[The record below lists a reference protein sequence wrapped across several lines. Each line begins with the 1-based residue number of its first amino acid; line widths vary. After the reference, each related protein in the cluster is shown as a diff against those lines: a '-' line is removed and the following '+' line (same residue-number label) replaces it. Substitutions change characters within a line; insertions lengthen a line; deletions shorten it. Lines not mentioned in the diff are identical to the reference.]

1 MPRVPVYAF
10 TISICDLTVAI
21 WLKSRPASCGG
32 TSPSDSSV
40 SSVILERCGSP
51 LQWLHSGFSADPQLI
66 GLAEAGAVELAGLL
80 ANGLRRAEAAS
91 WAASCELEAE
101 FDSALVAGRL
111 RSVLADGA
119 QTARGTEL
127 RYGRSAYSGG
137 EDPGDRHEKLRAEAE
152 ARFFDSPYEA
162 DRVSALRHK
171 FPRKKDGPRSG
182 RRPSGETS
190 EEEEPVRRRIA
201 GFRLGF
207 EKIFNTTS
215 IRLPCSA
222 YTVYAELRSS
232 HTNEAFC
239 RCFNG
244 LHTVYDLKKWVYEKL
259 MLPMSAYELSYA
271 ESGKVQLT
279 DNMRL
284 LTTQDVLCLA
294 VLGPCTFLHM
304 VRHCMPGGDSQQEDS
319 LDSRSM
325 ATMRVLQDMAAGVPG
340 VHSIG
345 DIGVTRLYVRLKCRT
360 CGDLLNS
367 HSTCRK
373 TKAMG
378 YIEPAVNGMKPGS
391 SKPSSSHSLKT
402 LKSQKSMIS
411 QEKIMRGAEDRPHV
425 SGPPKPDKEGWTCSG
440 SAMTRLD
447 MDRSR

>member
-1 MPRVPVYAF
+1 MA
-10 TISICDLTVAI
+10 SEEQ
-21 WLKSRPASCGG
+21 RPTEEPGK
-32 TSPSDSSV
+32 SSV
-40 SSVILERCGSP
+40 LESTGK
-51 LQWLHSGFSADPQLI
+51 
-66 GLAEAGAVELAGLL
+66 
-80 ANGLRRAEAAS
+80 
-91 WAASCELEAE
+91 
-101 FDSALVAGRL
+101 
-111 RSVLADGA
+111 SVLADGA
-119 QTARGTEL
+119 QTARGTEP

-162 DRVSALRHK
+162 DHVSALRHK

-284 LTTQDVLCLA
+284 LTTQD
-294 VLGPCTFLHM
+294 
-304 VRHCMPGGDSQQEDS
+304 S

-378 YIEPAVNGMKPGS
+378 YIEPAVNGMKPGN

-425 SGPPKPDKEGWTCSG
+425 SGPPKPDKEVLAEIEEGWYAPDETKQCFFNTNGYEMFQAARTHGGYSDLARVFLSCNKEPSKIMHIG
-440 SAMTRLD
+440 TNPLSARNARTTI
-447 MDRSR
+447 SY